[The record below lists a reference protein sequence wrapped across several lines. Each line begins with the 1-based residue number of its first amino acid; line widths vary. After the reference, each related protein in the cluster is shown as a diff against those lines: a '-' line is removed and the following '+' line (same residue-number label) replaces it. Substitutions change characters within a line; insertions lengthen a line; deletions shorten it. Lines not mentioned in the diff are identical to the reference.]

1 MELCEADI
9 RCLDAHAHF
18 GNFVFDRTAEAIRHY
33 KAGVRIGDLS
43 LGQNFEGLLRWG
55 DVDNRPFL
63 RCMHG
68 HGLCWWRPGRFEEAE
83 RVFDRMLWLNPSD
96 DQGVRGLIG
105 PFRERLNWEDD

>member
-1 MELCEADI
+1 MLMPTSAISCSTG
-9 RCLDAHAHF
+9 RRKP
-18 GNFVFDRTAEAIRHY
+18 FVITRR
-33 KAGVRIGDLS
+33 GVRIGELS
-43 LGQNFEGLLRWG
+43 LGQNFEGLLPWG

-83 RVFDRMLWLNPSD
+83 RVFDRMLWLSPSD
-96 DQGVRGLIG
+96 NQGVRGLIG

>member
-1 MELCEADI
+1 
-9 RCLDAHAHF
+9 
-18 GNFVFDRTAEAIRHY
+18 
-33 KAGVRIGDLS
+33 VRIGELS
-43 LGQNFEGLLRWG
+43 LGQNFEGLLPWG

-83 RVFDRMLWLNPSD
+83 SS
-96 DQGVRGLIG
+96 VRGLIG